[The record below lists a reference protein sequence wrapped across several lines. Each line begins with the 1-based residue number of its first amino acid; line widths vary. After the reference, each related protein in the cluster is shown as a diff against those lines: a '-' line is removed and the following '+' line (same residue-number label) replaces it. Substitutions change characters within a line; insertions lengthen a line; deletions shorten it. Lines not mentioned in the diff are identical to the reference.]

1 MAAPLS
7 SKKEVIHANR
17 QPRAHAPRMLD
28 VASHRVAPDTW
39 LILNLYQVDPS
50 TYLPV
55 NSLVILGQ
63 EPIVVDTGAPIHT
76 ASWFSQ
82 VFSLVDPE
90 DIRWIYL
97 SHDDGDHMGSLHQ
110 LLELAPNATLVVNF
124 FITERLA
131 LERALPL
138 DRMIWLGPGDH
149 LDAGDRRLHLLV
161 PPIFDGPA
169 TRALYDERSAVLWAV
184 DSFAAMTPGAV
195 HEVGDVPAD
204 LYDETFA
211 LLNSLVSPWH
221 QWLDPVKYAAHV
233 AKVEGLRPRAV
244 ASAHGPVLRGTA
256 ITDAFARV
264 RAMAGQPIVQP
275 PGQSLLDELVADLLA
290 TD

>member
-1 MAAPLS
+1 MHADTATVHTPAVPAVAP
-7 SKKEVIHANR
+7 
-17 QPRAHAPRMLD
+17 
-28 VASHRVAPDTW
+28 HRVAADTW
-39 LILNLYQVDPS
+39 LIPNLAATGPD
-50 TYLPV
+50 TFLPV
-55 NSLVILGQ
+55 NSMVILGQ

-76 ASWFSQ
+76 DSWFRQ

-97 SHDDGDHMGSLHQ
+97 SHDDGDHMGSLHR

-131 LERALPL
+131 LEKALPL
-138 DRMIWLGPGDH
+138 DRMVWLGPGDH
-149 LDAGDRRLHLLV
+149 LDAGDRRLHLIV

-169 TRALYDERSAVLWAV
+169 TRALYDERTSVLWAV

-195 HEVGDVPAD
+195 HELGDLPED
-204 LYDETFA
+204 LYGETFA

-221 QWLDPVKYAAHV
+221 QWLDPVRYARHV
-233 AKVEGLRPRAV
+233 ATVEGLRPEAI
-244 ASAHGPVLRGTA
+244 ASAHGPVLRGA
-256 ITDAFARV
+256 GITDAFARV

-275 PGQSLLDELVADLLA
+275 PGQPLLDELVAA
-290 TD
+290 IVAAG